1 MTQCERIL
9 KYMKDHQTI
18 TPKQAMQDLGCMR
31 LGARIWD
38 LKHAGNLILTER
50 EQAENRYGE
59 MTTYARYRLVK
70 EA

>member
-1 MTQCERIL
+1 MTQQERIL
-9 KYMKDHQTI
+9 NFMREHKTI
-18 TPKQAMQDLGCMR
+18 TPKQAMQELGCMR

>member
-1 MTQCERIL
+1 MTQQERIL
-9 KYMKDHQTI
+9 IYLRKHHTI
-18 TPKQAMQDLGCMR
+18 TPQQAMQELGCMR